1 MTIILSFFWLSFHFW
16 IQGAEKLF
24 WKLGGVYS
32 THVGYAGGTVKNPT
46 YELIKSGK
54 GTRHAEVVRIVYD
67 PLVIS
72 YHYLLMLF
80 FENHDVTQ
88 GDRQGED
95 VGIQY
100 RSVIFPKDDEQLRI
114 ANQIKDL
121 FQGKKF
127 SLVI

>member
-1 MTIILSFFWLSFHFW
+1 
-16 IQGAEKLF
+16 
-24 WKLGGVYS
+24 
-32 THVGYAGGTVKNPT
+32 
-46 YELIKSGK
+46 
-54 GTRHAEVVRIVYD
+54 
-67 PLVIS
+67 
-72 YHYLLMLF
+72 MLF